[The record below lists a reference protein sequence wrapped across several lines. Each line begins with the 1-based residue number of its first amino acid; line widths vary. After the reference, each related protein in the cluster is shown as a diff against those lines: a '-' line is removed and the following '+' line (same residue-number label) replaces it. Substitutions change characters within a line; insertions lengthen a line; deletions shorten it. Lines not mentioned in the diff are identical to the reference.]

1 VTARA
6 NRDAFEAWNGESGR
20 RWVLDPERRD
30 EFAAPVG
37 EALLDAAGLRRGE
50 GVLDV
55 GCGCGATTLAA
66 AIAVGDT
73 GSAQGVDLSA
83 PMLDVALRRLDATA
97 LANVTFT
104 RADAQTHRFDAT
116 HDVMISRFGTMFF
129 DDPTAAFTNLAASL
143 RPGGRLCVATWQP
156 LGANDW
162 LTVPGAVLLRYGT
175 FPDVSGGGPGMF
187 AQSDPDVI
195 RATLGQAGFRDVDV
209 EGRHVTLRLGDDPQ
223 DATEHLAEMGTGRAI
238 LATIPAADRPAALA
252 AVTAALQAHMGADGV
267 RLQAGILLT
276 RARLA

>member
-1 VTARA
+1 VTRTA

-37 EALLDAAGLRRGE
+37 VAMLDAAGLRPGE
-50 GVLDV
+50 DVLDV

-66 AIAVGDT
+66 AVAVGAS

-97 LANVTFT
+97 LRNVTFT
-104 RADAQTHRFDAT
+104 RADAQTHRFGAT
-116 HDVMISRFGTMFF
+116 HDVAISRFGTMFF
-129 DDPTAAFTNLAASL
+129 DDPVAAFTNVAASL

-162 LTVPGAVLLRYGT
+162 LTIPGAVLLRYGT
-175 FPDVSGGGPGMF
+175 FPEIEGGGPGMF
-187 AQSDPDVI
+187 AQSDPDVV
-195 RATLGQAGFRDVDV
+195 RATLEAARFRDVEV
-209 EGRHVTLRLGDDPQ
+209 ERLQVTLRVGEDER
-223 DATEHLAEMGTGRAI
+223 DATEHLAELGPGRAI
-238 LATIPAADRPAALA
+238 LATIPEVDRPAALA
-252 AVTAALQAHMGADGV
+252 AVAAALQAHMGADGV
-267 RLQAGILLT
+267 RLQAGVLLT